1 MTQPSGWPERDEA
14 ALIPQS
20 PRLERVPEDAQPAS
34 SKATFSSA
42 AGLYDAAGTQARA
55 QDARV
60 DWSADLASRQ
70 RRPPAESRIHSLVA
84 DSVYAESM
92 YGDRATQQA
101 ETPSAAAESLVSW
114 CQRLGVGW
122 LAKTFEQAGHW
133 TVSDLIRADH
143 SDAGLRAMGVSSL
156 SERHIIVDALADD
169 RRDGISM
176 DIITSAISSQSL
188 ETRFDAISRASE
200 RELAEQQMRQ
210 AHQQAALLPSIERQR
225 QQQKLGG
232 GAARLEVW
240 LQPLDLHPGQRT
252 VERLRRAG
260 INAVERLL

>member
-70 RRPPAESRIHSLVA
+70 WRPPAESRIHSLVA

-101 ETPSAAAESLVSW
+101 VKLVQDSL
-114 CQRLGVGW
+114 
-122 LAKTFEQAGHW
+122 KQAQ
-133 TVSDLIRADH
+133 VR
-143 SDAGLRAMGVSSL
+143 
-156 SERHIIVDALADD
+156 
-169 RRDGISM
+169 
-176 DIITSAISSQSL
+176 
-188 ETRFDAISRASE
+188 
-200 RELAEQQMRQ
+200 AEQQL
-210 AHQQAALLPSIERQR
+210 ALLGLQEQALDQR
-225 QQQKLGG
+225 AL
-232 GAARLEVW
+232 
-240 LQPLDLHPGQRT
+240 
-252 VERLRRAG
+252 VELRRISGKELEGPDWRSGVQKGRAAG
-260 INAVERLL
+260 RQEQ